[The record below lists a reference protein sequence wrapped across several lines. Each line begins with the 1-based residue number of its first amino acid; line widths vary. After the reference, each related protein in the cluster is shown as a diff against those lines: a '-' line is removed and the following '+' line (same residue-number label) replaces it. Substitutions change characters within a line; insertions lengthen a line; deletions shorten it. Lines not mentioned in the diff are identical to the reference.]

1 MVKASFV
8 FDFLARN
15 EESERRN
22 RGVGGETLWRP
33 VWCGGTITEQK
44 LWSSFILYYNTSVL
58 RSSQEKLRLL
68 SLQLSSLKITNEI
81 CRAELSS

>member
-22 RGVGGETLWRP
+22 RGVGGDWRDPLET
-33 VWCGGTITEQK
+33 GGGVAELLPNKNFGLLSYCITI
-44 LWSSFILYYNTSVL
+44 LLYSDL
-58 RSSQEKLRLL
+58 FEKLRLL
-68 SLQLSSLKITNEI
+68 SLQLSSSKNNK
-81 CRAELSS
+81 